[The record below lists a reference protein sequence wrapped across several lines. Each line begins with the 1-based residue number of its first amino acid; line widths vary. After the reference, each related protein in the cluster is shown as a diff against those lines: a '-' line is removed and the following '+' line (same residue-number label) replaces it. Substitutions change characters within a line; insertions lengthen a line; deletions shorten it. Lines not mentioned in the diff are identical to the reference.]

1 MAVQQPVHGVIR
13 CVQTGTY
20 GGVSMANVFHISAV
34 PSDTP
39 FTPAGV
45 AAVAVIVR
53 NAYVARFKSFI
64 STSGSIGACIAQ
76 DLSSDTGA
84 SGVAPGSTAG
94 TDAAV
99 AGPANVALCITWKI
113 DRHYRGGHPRTYL
126 WGLTVS
132 GPSGPNTWNASI
144 LTNITTA
151 ANGFLTDLDAGVP
164 GSGIT
169 TMGLVAIHRK
179 RNKLVLTPPLIS
191 PINSAVVD
199 SRIDSQR
206 RRLGKDR

>member
-1 MAVQQPVHGVIR
+1 
-13 CVQTGTY
+13 
-20 GGVSMANVFHISAV
+20 MANVFHVSCV
-34 PSDTP
+34 PSVDP
-39 FTPAGV
+39 FTPAAV

-64 STSGSIGACIAQ
+64 STSGSIGPCLAQ

-84 SGVAPGSTAG
+84 SGVASGSIAG
-94 TDAAV
+94 TDAAT
-99 AGPANVALCITWKI
+99 AGAANVSMCITWKI
-113 DRHYRGGHPRTYL
+113 DRHYRGGHPRTYM
-126 WGLTVS
+126 WGLTIS

-144 LTNITTA
+144 LTNATTA
-151 ANGFLTDLDAGVP
+151 ANGFMNDLGAGVP

-179 RNKLVLTPPLIS
+179 RNKLVLDVPLIS
-191 PINSAVVD
+191 PITAAVID